1 LSRGYREKK
10 GKGRRQKAGGY
21 EGKAPR
27 TFVDEGQIVRYLSDR
42 AGRPLSVREL
52 GDELNVPAN
61 QRRGLRAAVDRLV
74 DNGSV
79 IKIKGGRLA
88 LPSRVHLVTGQL
100 SISHYGDGIV
110 TVQGGD
116 EPKTKRPKPKDSRKE
131 GEKVYVPAARLG
143 GAMNGDH
150 VVVRVERG
158 PVGKRHAEGRVIRVV
173 KRARTEIIAF
183 YGVEDGVG
191 IAHPQDERMGPPVI
205 IPPGRE
211 GKAVP
216 GELAVVKLTAYPEKG
231 TIGRGEVVEVLGEPE
246 TLEAQ
251 TRAIIHSSNLP
262 HKFPRKVTS
271 ECASLPRKPS
281 TEDIKGREDLQ
292 SIPFVTIDGVKA
304 RDFDDALFA
313 RKNKDGTLE
322 LYVAIADVSHYV
334 QQGSAT
340 DREAQNRGNS
350 VYFPESVIPMLPE
363 RLSNGLCSL
372 NPDVPRMT
380 FTCQIRIDD
389 NGDPLDYSLYESVIK
404 SAARLTYRQAEDYII
419 SAEIPEG
426 ASSAVLENLDLL
438 SAVFERLAARRQRR
452 KSLDFDLP
460 EPEVVLSATGQVENI
475 YRAERYTSH
484 RVVEECMLLAN
495 EVVGAFLRES
505 GGPGVYRIHEPPG
518 TDKIEDLNRL
528 LASLGLRVPPSSTS
542 TAPFRKVLES
552 LTGGDRSGEDRT
564 GGEKGGPGSSGEE
577 SSGVGKSRF
586 LNTVILRT
594 MMRAHYAPEPEG
606 HFALALEDYAH
617 FTSPIRRYADLVVHR
632 ILKSTLGYGA
642 PMDSGEL
649 ASICEHISETERT
662 AETAQRDLLA
672 WLRTKFMADKIGQT
686 FTGTVS
692 AVTSFGIFVELEEFY
707 IEGLIHLSS
716 LHDDYYRFHEDRL
729 MLVGE
734 NKGKVFRIGDQLT
747 IQVASVNLPRR
758 HVDFMPVDP
767 EPEDESSSRRG
778 RSTGKGSGGRGSGRK
793 SSARKGSDKKRS
805 SRKGSP

>member
-1 LSRGYREKK
+1 MSRGYRGKGEKGPKKK
-10 GKGRRQKAGGY
+10 GPFDKAQGR
-21 EGKAPR
+21 EGSQGRAPLS
-27 TFVDEGQIVRYLSDR
+27 FVDEGQIVRYLSDR
-42 AGRPLSVREL
+42 AGRPLTVREL
-52 GDELNVPAN
+52 GDELVVPSD
-61 QRRGLRAAVDRLV
+61 QRRGFRAAVDRLV

-88 LPSRVHLVTGQL
+88 LPSRVHLVTGEL

-110 TVQGGD
+110 TGQKDGKEGIQED
-116 EPKTKRPKPKDSRKE
+116 SPKDTHKD
-131 GEKVYVPAARLG
+131 GEKIYVPAARLG

-173 KRARTEIIAF
+173 KRARTEIIAL
-183 YGVEDGVG
+183 YGIEDGVG

-251 TRAIIHSSNLP
+251 TQAIIHSSNLP

-292 SIPFVTIDGVKA
+292 SLPFVTIDGVKA

-313 RKNKDGTLE
+313 SKNKDGTLE

-334 QQGSAT
+334 QVGSGT
-340 DREAQNRGNS
+340 DKEAQKRGNS

-372 NPDVPRMT
+372 NPGVPRLT
-380 FTCQIRIDD
+380 FTCQVRIDN

-404 SAARLTYRQAEDYII
+404 SAARLTYRQAEDYIS
-419 SAEIPEG
+419 SAEVPEG
-426 ASSAVLENLDLL
+426 ASRAVLENLDLL
-438 SAVFERLAARRQRR
+438 NELFGRLSARRQRR

-495 EVVGAFLRES
+495 EVVGTFLRES

-518 TDKIEDLNRL
+518 TEKIADLNRL
-528 LASLGLRVPPSSTS
+528 LASLGLRVPPSSRS

-552 LTGGDRSGEDRT
+552 LTGGDNSG
-564 GGEKGGPGSSGEE
+564 G
-577 SSGVGKSRF
+577 GKSRF

-594 MMRAHYAPEPEG
+594 MMRARYAPEPEG

-632 ILKSTLGYGA
+632 ILKTALGYGT
-642 PMDSGEL
+642 PTDSGDL
-649 ASICEHISETERT
+649 VAICEHISETERT

-672 WLRTKFMADKIGQT
+672 WLRTKFMAGKVGQT

-734 NKGKVFRIGDQLT
+734 NTGRVFRIGDQLT

-767 EPEDESSSRRG
+767 ETDHNSSS
-778 RSTGKGSGGRGSGRK
+778 SGKLSGRK
-793 SSARKGSDKKRS
+793 QSGGKQPAGKRPARNKSGEKGSSKKESSRKRS
-805 SRKGSP
+805 SRKATRA